1 MRDAGTRGR
10 GDAATQGETDRQRIL
25 PFPRLCVPRS
35 AVAHLY
41 ALLVL
46 AYLTVPLVFCL
57 LVSVTDSTTIETPL
71 ESGRFSLRWYE
82 EFLADSRWR
91 DGLFNS
97 LQIAAMTVP
106 LALVCGTSAAL
117 AFERWRFRG
126 RTLLGVAIMA
136 PLFVPPVVLGMQ
148 SLALHQRIGLWGT
161 PLSIA
166 VAHSLWAT
174 PLVFT
179 VMRAALALVDPALEE
194 AAQGLGAS
202 PLRAFVM
209 ITLPLIMPALVISI
223 FFAFVISVNEFVMAL
238 FLATPR
244 TQTLPTLIWPQV
256 RYNLTPIVAAASGLT
271 ILTTITILLAANYF
285 FDLRRLLT
293 NAR

>member
-1 MRDAGTRGR
+1 MKR
-10 GDAATQGETDRQRIL
+10 
-25 PFPRLCVPRS
+25 
-35 AVAHLY
+35 AVLYLY
-41 ALLVL
+41 AGLVV

-57 LVSVTDSTTIETPL
+57 LVSISDSNTVETPF
-71 ESGRFSLRWYE
+71 ESGRASLRWYG
-82 EFLADSRWR
+82 EFLADPRWIA
-91 DGLFNS
+91 GLANS
-97 LQIAAMTVP
+97 LQIAALTVP
-106 LALVCGTSAAL
+106 LALVCGTTAAL

-126 RTLLGVAIMA
+126 RTLLGVFILA

-179 VMRAALALVDPALEE
+179 VMRAALALVDPQLEE
-194 AAQGLGAS
+194 AARGLGAS
-202 PLRAFVM
+202 PWRAFYEV
-209 ITLPLIMPALVISI
+209 TLPLIRPALVISV
-223 FFAFVISVNEFVMAL
+223 FFAFIVSVNEFVMAL

-256 RYNLTPIVAAASGLT
+256 RYNLTPVVAAASGV
-271 ILTTITILLAANYF
+271 TILLTAAVLMLAQRW
-285 FDLRRLLT
+285 FDLRRLL
-293 NAR
+293 AVRA